1 MALSAEAIISI
12 VGTIINLPS
21 CVLAFYHMCKGQ
33 KKDHHKDTRYIEQG
47 HKLPQRMTHYS
58 GYYSI
63 WNQHPDYPSPWVSY
77 IVPSRFRG
85 YDRVQRGPAW
95 TF

>member
-33 KKDHHKDTRYIEQG
+33 KKDHHKDTRFHGFRTSFHLAFEVMIE
-47 HKLPQRMTHYS
+47 YS
-58 GYYSI
+58 EVLHG
-63 WNQHPDYPSPWVSY
+63 PSDSG
-77 IVPSRFRG
+77 RG
-85 YDRVQRGPAW
+85 A
-95 TF
+95 